1 MGINARL
8 DGAVALLTW
17 NRKRQG
23 PRMTLMSFAA
33 LHPLTRAAS
42 NAARIDAGAKL
53 AVAPNACLPAPAR
66 NAGNAGRGGPECPFR
81 RIGAQCDGY
90 SFTVGLRNRSRETIS
105 SVFVGWVFIPEGQSG
120 CPTSYPTRYQQ
131 TVTLRPGD
139 TTVLNIDTRF
149 DGPSG
154 PFRYCVALTGVDIV
168 P

>member
-1 MGINARL
+1 MRL
-8 DGAVALLTW
+8 TRG
-17 NRKRQG
+17 G
-23 PRMTLMSFAA
+23 PRKQLMRTDLLCAVMRRRNLNEGPA
-33 LHPLTRAAS
+33 L
-42 NAARIDAGAKL
+42 
-53 AVAPNACLPAPAR
+53 AR

-120 CPTSYPTRYQQ
+120 CPTSHPTRYQQ